1 MPQVTPNV
9 PLSTQVADQLRHR
22 IADGEFPVGSRIPTE
37 AQLTDELGVSRN
49 SVREALRSLV
59 HAGLLRARAGDGTY
73 VTATSELAP
82 ALERELERA
91 RAADVAEVRLV
102 LEREAARL
110 AAARA
115 TPAQLDTLDDAVA
128 AREAADTGGGYA
140 AADLDFHHALLDA
153 SGNLLLA
160 ELHRGTGGVE
170 DNLLRTTP
178 LDGTFAA
185 FRAATRRL
193 DDAHAHVVAAIRARD
208 PERAAVAVETMIG
221 LAEALGPRADAA
233 PHGTPAAAAGGAR

>member
-1 MPQVTPNV
+1 MPKLSPNV
-9 PLSTQVADQLRHR
+9 PLSTQVADQLRGR

-49 SVREALRSLV
+49 SVREALRSLA

-91 RAADVAEVRLV
+91 RVADVAEVRLV

-115 TPAQLDTLDDAVA
+115 TPVQLGALEHALA
-128 AREAADTGGGYA
+128 ARESAGTGATYA

-170 DNLLRTTP
+170 DSLLRTTP
-178 LDGTFAA
+178 LDATFTD
-185 FRAATRRL
+185 FRASTRRL
-193 DDAHAHVVAAIRARD
+193 DDAHADVVVAVRAGD
-208 PERAAVAVETMIG
+208 PDRAAAAVETMMG
-221 LAEALGPRADAA
+221 LARALGSWTDIGTQ
-233 PHGTPAAAAGGAR
+233 GTPGSVAGGAR

>member
-1 MPQVTPNV
+1 MPQVLPNV

-37 AQLTDELGVSRN
+37 ARLTDELGVSRN

-82 ALERELERA
+82 ALHRELEHA

-110 AAARA
+110 AATRA
-115 TPAQLDTLDDAVA
+115 TAEHLGALDDALA
-128 AREAADTGGGYA
+128 AREAAGTGASYA
-140 AADLDFHHALLDA
+140 AADLDFHHRLLDA
-153 SGNLLLA
+153 SGNLLLG

-170 DNLLRTTP
+170 DSLLRTTP
-178 LDGTFAA
+178 LDAEFTTY
-185 FRAATRRL
+185 RVTTRPL
-193 DDAHAHVVAAIRARD
+193 DDAHAAVVTAIKARD
-208 PERAAVAVETMIG
+208 PERAADAVETMIG
-221 LAEALGPRADAA
+221 LAETLAGRADAA
-233 PHGTPAAAAGGAR
+233 HGPVAGGTR

>member
-1 MPQVTPNV
+1 MPRLSPNV
-9 PLSTQVADQLRHR
+9 PLSAQVADQLRHR

-82 ALERELERA
+82 VLERELERA

-110 AAARA
+110 AATRA
-115 TPAQLDTLDDAVA
+115 TAAHLATLDAALADRDAA
-128 AREAADTGGGYA
+128 MTGADYA
-140 AADLDFHHALLDA
+140 TADLDFHHALLDA

-178 LDGTFAA
+178 LDATFADL
-185 FRAATRRL
+185 RPATRPL
-193 DDAHAHVVAAIRARD
+193 DDAHVAVVDAIRARE
-208 PERAAVAVETMIG
+208 PGIAAGAVERMIA
-221 LAEALGPRADAA
+221 LAQELETHPGA
-233 PHGTPAAAAGGAR
+233 PAAAPRTTARSTR